1 MTNPKAIILL
11 NYNASIT
18 KKESKPM
25 KILIATYMWNYQRG
39 KVIVLGIY
47 SDDVITNSKF
57 INYFYSL
64 LLKYVKV

>member
-1 MTNPKAIILL
+1 M

-18 KKESKPM
+18 KKDSKPM
-25 KILIATYMWNYQRG
+25 KILIATFTLNYKKG

-57 INYFYSL
+57 INYFDSL
-64 LLKYVKV
+64 LLRYVKV